1 MGNEIEID
9 KTGWANWNLVKKFSV
24 KKRTKNRPT
33 SYPQKTSHAFIPNR
47 EFHPRNFGIH
57 FWIGEILAPIR
68 TAQKA
73 HHNTWV
79 RIEPRVG
86 GTQELT
92 SPRGRYSTP
101 RFTTWWWPDPT
112 SGRKALWAD
121 LEDAGLTLK
130 VEARWECVVTWK
142 KSGNMEDWELR
153 IPLLFRLVSKIFFS
167 TLKMKED
174 EPISHSYFQVFSYP
188 ESPRRL
194 FFDGFFRKDY
204 CFGKSVQSTI
214 PPEYSALM
222 VSLTSK
228 VYAFL
233 CRGSKLERKGVGQ
246 ISTATDCLRDHV

>member
-1 MGNEIEID
+1 MGKLEPGEEIQCKEKNE
-9 KTGWANWNLVKKFSV
+9 KPSHVLS
-24 KKRTKNRPT
+24 TKNFPCLYTKPGISSPKLRD
-33 SYPQKTSHAFIPNR
+33 SFLDRRNLGSHPNSAKR
-47 EFHPRNFGIH
+47 
-57 FWIGEILAPIR
+57 
-68 TAQKA
+68 QA